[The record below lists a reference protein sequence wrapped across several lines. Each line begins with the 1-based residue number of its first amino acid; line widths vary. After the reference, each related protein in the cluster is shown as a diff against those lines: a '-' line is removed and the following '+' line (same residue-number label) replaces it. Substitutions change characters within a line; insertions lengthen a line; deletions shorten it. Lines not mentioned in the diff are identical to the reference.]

1 VKNSIQKFI
10 KKSFVIMLFSLPM
23 ICSAESNNDNLL
35 QFKISSFQLFSSFS
49 AFVYFQGDDRN
60 RTRLLNAKKKGDQAI
75 SLLPDSELKSKL
87 KLKWIDLSD
96 YVASSISY
104 RFDGLDTSMEV
115 GWTILQKELIA
126 TLAERHTAKA
136 TGIVDIQ
143 IKMETILS
151 QYMGYANSTT
161 GGYGVSYGDLSLE
174 EQIKI
179 MQKELSALAQA
190 DNKYQ
195 SLFKQWNYIQTA
207 LLAYNTNVAPFVVLH
222 TFDRMRKIIA
232 GY

>member
-1 VKNSIQKFI
+1 VKNSIKKYI
-10 KKSFVIMLFSLPM
+10 KKSFAIILFSLPL

-35 QFKISSFQLFSSFS
+35 QFKISSLQLFSSFS
-49 AFVYFQGDDRN
+49 AFIYFQGDDRN
-60 RTRLLNAKKKGDQAI
+60 RTRLMNAKTKGDQAI
-75 SLLPDSELKSKL
+75 SQLPDSEVRL
-87 KLKWIDLSD
+87 KLKWIDISD
-96 YVASSISY
+96 FVASYKSH
-104 RFDGLDTSMEV
+104 RFDGLDMSMEA
-115 GWTILQKELIA
+115 GWSIHQKELIA
-126 TLAERHTAKA
+126 ILAERNTVEA
-136 TGIVDIQ
+136 TGIADIQ

-161 GGYGVSYGDLSLE
+161 GGYGVSYGNVSLE
-174 EQIKI
+174 EQINI
-179 MQKELSALAQA
+179 MQKELSELVQA

-232 GY
+232 SY

>member
-1 VKNSIQKFI
+1 MKNSIKKYI
-10 KKSFVIMLFSLPM
+10 KKSFAIILFSLPL

-35 QFKISSFQLFSSFS
+35 QFKISSLQLFSSFS
-49 AFVYFQGDDRN
+49 AFIYFQGDDRN
-60 RTRLLNAKKKGDQAI
+60 RTRLMNAKTKGDQAI
-75 SLLPDSELKSKL
+75 SQLPDSEVRL
-87 KLKWIDLSD
+87 KLKWIDISD
-96 YVASSISY
+96 FVASYKSH
-104 RFDGLDTSMEV
+104 RFDGLDMSMEA
-115 GWTILQKELIA
+115 GWSIHQKELIA
-126 TLAERHTAKA
+126 ILAERNTVEA
-136 TGIVDIQ
+136 TGIADIQ

-161 GGYGVSYGDLSLE
+161 GGYGVSYGNVSLE
-174 EQIKI
+174 EQINI
-179 MQKELSALAQA
+179 MQKELSELVQA

-232 GY
+232 SY

>member
-1 VKNSIQKFI
+1 MKNSIKRYI
-10 KKSFVIMLFSLPM
+10 KKSFVIMLFSLPL
-23 ICSAESNNDNLL
+23 ICSAESNNDHLL
-35 QFKISSFQLFSSFS
+35 QFKISSLQLFSSFS
-49 AFVYFQGDDRN
+49 AFIYFQGDDRN
-60 RTRLLNAKKKGDQAI
+60 RTRLMSAKTKGDQAI
-75 SLLPDSELKSKL
+75 SQLPDSEVRL
-87 KLKWIDLSD
+87 KLKWIDISD
-96 YVASSISY
+96 FVASYKSH
-104 RFDGLDTSMEV
+104 RFDGLDMSMEA
-115 GWTILQKELIA
+115 GWSIHQKELIA
-126 TLAERHTAKA
+126 ILAERNTVEA
-136 TGIVDIQ
+136 TGIADIQ

-161 GGYGVSYGDLSLE
+161 GGYGVSYGNVSLE
-174 EQIKI
+174 EQIEI
-179 MQKELSALAQA
+179 MQKELSELVQA

>member
-1 VKNSIQKFI
+1 VKNSIKKII
-10 KKSFVIMLFSLPM
+10 KKSFVIILFSLPLV
-23 ICSAESNNDNLL
+23 CNAVSNNDNIL
-35 QFKISSFQLFSSFS
+35 QFKISSLQLFSSFS
-49 AFVYFQGDDRN
+49 AFIYFQGDDRN
-60 RTRLLNAKKKGDQAI
+60 RARLMSAKAKGDQAI
-75 SLLPDSELKSKL
+75 SQLPDSELKLKL

-96 YVASSISY
+96 YVESNKSH

-115 GWTILQKELIA
+115 GWSIHQKELIA
-126 TLAERHTAKA
+126 ILAERDTAEA
-136 TGIVDIQ
+136 TGIADIQ

-161 GGYGVSYGDLSLE
+161 GSYGVSYGDLSLE
-174 EQIKI
+174 EQIGI
-179 MQKELSALAQA
+179 MQKELSELAQA

-195 SLFKQWNYIQTA
+195 PLFKQWNYIQTA

-232 GY
+232 SY

>member
-60 RTRLLNAKKKGDQAI
+60 RTRLMSAKAKGDQAI

-96 YVASSISY
+96 YVASNKSH
-104 RFDGLDTSMEV
+104 RFDGLDSSMEV

>member
-1 VKNSIQKFI
+1 
-10 KKSFVIMLFSLPM
+10 MLFSLPL
-23 ICSAESNNDNLL
+23 ICSAESNNDHLL
-35 QFKISSFQLFSSFS
+35 QFKISSLQLFSSFS
-49 AFVYFQGDDRN
+49 AFIYFQGDDRN
-60 RTRLLNAKKKGDQAI
+60 RTRLMSAKTKGDQAI
-75 SLLPDSELKSKL
+75 SQLPDSEVRL
-87 KLKWIDLSD
+87 KLKWIDISD
-96 YVASSISY
+96 FVASYKSH
-104 RFDGLDTSMEV
+104 RFDGLDMSMEA
-115 GWTILQKELIA
+115 GWSIHQKELIA
-126 TLAERHTAKA
+126 ILAERNTVEA
-136 TGIVDIQ
+136 TGIADIQ

-161 GGYGVSYGDLSLE
+161 GGYGVSYGNVSLE
-174 EQIKI
+174 EQIEI
-179 MQKELSALAQA
+179 MQKELSELVQA

>member
-1 VKNSIQKFI
+1 VKNSIKKII
-10 KKSFVIMLFSLPM
+10 KKSFVIILFSLP
-23 ICSAESNNDNLL
+23 ILCSADSKNDNLL
-35 QFKISSFQLFSSFS
+35 QFKISSLQLFSSFS
-49 AFVYFQGDDRN
+49 AFIYFQGDDRN
-60 RTRLLNAKKKGDQAI
+60 RARLMSAKAKGDQAI

-87 KLKWIDLSD
+87 KLKWIDLSN
-96 YVASSISY
+96 YVASNKSH
-104 RFDGLDTSMEV
+104 RFDGLDSSMEV

-161 GGYGVSYGDLSLE
+161 GGYGVSYGDLPLE

-195 SLFKQWNYIQTA
+195 SLFKQWSYIQTA
-207 LLAYNTNVAPFVVLH
+207 LLAYNTNVAPFIVLH

>member
-1 VKNSIQKFI
+1 VKNSIKRYI
-10 KKSFVIMLFSLPM
+10 KKSFVIMLFSLPL
-23 ICSAESNNDNLL
+23 ICSAESNNDHLL
-35 QFKISSFQLFSSFS
+35 QFKISSLQLFSSFS
-49 AFVYFQGDDRN
+49 AFIYFQGDDRN
-60 RTRLLNAKKKGDQAI
+60 RTRLMSAKTKGDQAI
-75 SLLPDSELKSKL
+75 SQLPDSEVRL
-87 KLKWIDLSD
+87 KLKWIDISD
-96 YVASSISY
+96 FVASYKSH
-104 RFDGLDTSMEV
+104 RFDGLDMSMEA
-115 GWTILQKELIA
+115 GWSIHQKELIA
-126 TLAERHTAKA
+126 ILAERNTVEA
-136 TGIVDIQ
+136 TGIADIQ

-161 GGYGVSYGDLSLE
+161 GGYGVSYGNVSLE
-174 EQIKI
+174 EQIEI
-179 MQKELSALAQA
+179 MQKELSELVQA